1 MDSMLKMRTSVEIVK
16 NKSQSPTKK
25 KTIFKKATQSSH
37 KRQTSLN
44 LMTSQNA
51 VAQKSVRDILMKF
64 TTPQINKPL

>member
-1 MDSMLKMRTSVEIVK
+1 MMDSILKMRTSVEIVK

-25 KTIFKKATQSSH
+25 KTSFKKSTQSSH

-44 LMTSQNA
+44 LVTYQNTNNA

-64 TTPQINKPL
+64 TTP

>member
-1 MDSMLKMRTSVEIVK
+1 MIDSILKMRTSVEIVK

-25 KTIFKKATQSSH
+25 KTNLKKSTQSSH

-44 LMTSQNA
+44 LVTSLNTNNA

-64 TTPQINKPL
+64 TTP